1 MTTKDFTVIRANG
14 SLPDPKTVATDGIV
28 EEIWPAYMDTV
39 VPLLSE
45 VEVAAMAL
53 EAGDNA
59 DENKASI
66 RRVMHSIKGDSGMAG
81 LMDMY
86 HLCHEAETAF
96 DEFTDDKHAAD
107 MILKVKD
114 WIYDAIQHI
123 ANGDTVEKEEPSL
136 QPQTG
141 KLRALVI
148 DDDEVCSERLKM
160 LLEGY
165 FDCTS
170 AANGQKGFE
179 IYKRS
184 IVEKEHFDLITLDI
198 NMPKMNGHQAL
209 EAIRRL
215 EKRYG
220 IEGLDGVKIIMIT
233 SEDGKKH
240 VFSSFREGCEGYVV
254 KSNMGSKL
262 LDELAKL
269 GLLKVVNVQK
279 DYAIE

>member
-1 MTTKDFTVIRANG
+1 MTTKDFTVIRADG

-96 DEFTDDKHAAD
+96 DEFTDDKQAAD
-107 MILKVKD
+107 MILRVKD

-123 ANGDTVEKEEPSL
+123 VNGDTVEKEETSS
-136 QPQTG
+136 QQKTG

-170 AANGQKGFE
+170 ADNGQKGFE

-198 NMPKMNGHQAL
+198 NMPKMNGHQTL
-209 EAIRRL
+209 EAIRKL

-220 IEGLDGVKIIMIT
+220 MEGLDGVKVIIIT

-254 KSNMGSKL
+254 KSNIGEKL

>member
-1 MTTKDFTVIRANG
+1 MTTKDFTIVRTNG
-14 SLPDPKTVATDGIV
+14 SLPDSKTVATDSIV

-39 VPLLSE
+39 IPLLCE
-45 VEVAAMAL
+45 LEVAAMAL
-53 EAGDNA
+53 EAGDSP

-81 LMDMY
+81 LMDIY

-96 DEFTDDKHAAD
+96 DEFTDDKQSAD

-123 ANGDTVEKEEPSL
+123 ANGDTVKKKEPSL
-136 QPQTG
+136 QQQTG

-165 FDCTS
+165 FDCTF
-170 AANGQKGFE
+170 AVNGQKGFE
-179 IYKRS
+179 TYKRS
-184 IVEKEHFDLITLDI
+184 IVEKERFDLVTLDI
-198 NMPKMNGHQAL
+198 NMPQMNGHQTL

-220 IEGLDGVKIIMIT
+220 MEGLDGVKIIMIT
-233 SEDGKKH
+233 SEGSKKH
-240 VFSSFREGCEGYVV
+240 VLSSFREGCEAYLV
-254 KSNMGSKL
+254 KSNMGDKL
-262 LDELAKL
+262 LGELAKL
-269 GLLKVVNVQK
+269 GLLKVVNVHK